1 VPLVPTLALNPVDLQ
16 KILLRHDIL
25 PSERR
30 VTGFFL
36 LSISLVYLPVPR
48 TPHRGISSSFIGR
61 FDDLGSVPEHS
72 PTENCHSGWESKA
85 IITDTDFPE
94 SPA

>member
-1 VPLVPTLALNPVDLQ
+1 V
-16 KILLRHDIL
+16 I
-25 PSERR
+25 
-30 VTGFFL
+30 GFFL
-36 LSISLVYLPVPR
+36 LSISLVCLSAPQ

-61 FDDLGSVPEHS
+61 FGDLGGVPEHS
-72 PTENCHSGWESKA
+72 LTENCHSGWESKA